1 VSVTSDVT
9 STATSSVAHGDLA
22 LADAERGHAP
32 TPPPWSREFALLSL
46 AALGVVFGDIGTSP
60 LYALRECFHGE
71 HGVPVTA
78 ENVVGICSLVF
89 WSLVLVIAVKY
100 ITFVMRADNSGEGG
114 ILALMALVRSKT
126 SEGRDTRRL
135 LVSLGLFGSALLYGD
150 GVITPAISVLSA
162 VEGIGVATTA
172 LEHYVLPITVV
183 ILVALFAMQ
192 PMGTAK
198 VGRLFGP
205 VLLVW
210 FGTLA
215 VLGVHGI
222 LREPAILN
230 ALNPV
235 SAAGFFARN
244 GVHGLLVM
252 GAVVLCV
259 TGGEALYADMG
270 HFGRAPI
277 RAVWFGV
284 AMPALVLNYFGQGAL
299 LLAAPGA
306 VENPFF
312 QLAPGWAIIPLVVL
326 ATLATVI
333 ASQALISA
341 AFSLT
346 RQAVQLG
353 YSPPVRI
360 THTSAREIGQIY
372 ISSVN
377 WTLMLATVGLV
388 LGFRTSTNLASAYG
402 IAVTMTMAI
411 TSVLF
416 FLVARELWG
425 WSLAHAGAVVG
436 VFLVVDL
443 AFLGPNLLKVHT
455 GGWFPLVAAGAV
467 FTLMTTWRTGRSL
480 TRARLAERAIPL
492 ADLLRDLAA
501 GRIPRM
507 PGTAVFL
514 TGNPDAVPTALEQH
528 LRHSPV
534 LHEQVY
540 LLNLRT
546 RDVAH
551 VPAAGRVGTSDLG
564 AGVYVVVVQLG
575 FMEELSTADIF
586 KALAAAGHALDRE
599 RTSFYIRREIVLST
613 RRPGMA
619 RWRERL
625 YARML
630 RNARSTAAFFQ
641 LPADRVV
648 ELGVRVEI

>member
-1 VSVTSDVT
+1 
-9 STATSSVAHGDLA
+9 
-22 LADAERGHAP
+22 
-32 TPPPWSREFALLSL
+32 
-46 AALGVVFGDIGTSP
+46 
-60 LYALRECFHGE
+60 
-71 HGVPVTA
+71 
-78 ENVVGICSLVF
+78 
-89 WSLVLVIAVKY
+89 
-100 ITFVMRADNSGEGG
+100 
-114 ILALMALVRSKT
+114 
-126 SEGRDTRRL
+126 
-135 LVSLGLFGSALLYGD
+135 
-150 GVITPAISVLSA
+150 
-162 VEGIGVATTA
+162 
-172 LEHYVLPITVV
+172 
-183 ILVALFAMQ
+183 
-192 PMGTAK
+192 
-198 VGRLFGP
+198 
-205 VLLVW
+205 
-210 FGTLA
+210 
-215 VLGVHGI
+215 
-222 LREPAILN
+222 
-230 ALNPV
+230 
-235 SAAGFFARN
+235 
-244 GVHGLLVM
+244 
-252 GAVVLCV
+252 
-259 TGGEALYADMG
+259 
-270 HFGRAPI
+270 
-277 RAVWFGV
+277 
-284 AMPALVLNYFGQGAL
+284 
-299 LLAAPGA
+299 
-306 VENPFF
+306 
-312 QLAPGWAIIPLVVL
+312 VL

-360 THTSAREIGQIY
+360 THTSATEIGQIY
-372 ISSVN
+372 IASVN

-551 VPAAGRVGTSDLG
+551 VPAAGRVATSDLG
-564 AGVYVVVVQLG
+564 AGVHVVVVQLG

-586 KALAAAGHALDRE
+586 KALAAAGHTLDPE

-613 RRPGMA
+613 TRPGMA

>member
-1 VSVTSDVT
+1 VTGPVTARSGLRHPFERPIFIASVLLNVAVL
-9 STATSSVAHGDLA
+9 TAGVVLLASGHEWLATHPRVAKHADEIGAAA
-22 LADAERGHAP
+22 LA
-32 TPPPWSREFALLSL
+32 ALLSP
-46 AALGVVFGDIGTSP
+46 F
-60 LYALRECFHGE
+60 
-71 HGVPVTA
+71 
-78 ENVVGICSLVF
+78 
-89 WSLVLVIAVKY
+89 VL
-100 ITFVMRADNSGEGG
+100 TF
-114 ILALMALVRSKT
+114 
-126 SEGRDTRRL
+126 TRNR
-135 LVSLGLFGSALLYGD
+135 GD

-162 VEGIGVATTA
+162 VEGINVATTA

-183 ILVALFAMQ
+183 ILNGLFAMQ

-205 VLLVW
+205 VLFVW
-210 FGTLA
+210 FVALA
-215 VLGVHGI
+215 ALGVHGI

-230 ALNPV
+230 ALNPA
-235 SAAGFFARN
+235 SAARFFARN
-244 GVHGLLVM
+244 GRHGLLVL

-277 RAVWFGV
+277 RAMWFGV

-299 LLAAPGA
+299 MLATPGA

-312 QLAPGWAIIPLVVL
+312 QLAPAWAIIPLVVL

-360 THTSAREIGQIY
+360 THTSATEIGQIY

-425 WSLAHAGAVVG
+425 WSLANAGVVVG
-436 VFLVVDL
+436 AFLVIDL
-443 AFLGPNLLKVHT
+443 GFLGPNLLKVHT

-467 FTLMTTWRTGRSL
+467 FTLMSTWRTGRRL

-501 GRIPRM
+501 GRIPRI

-514 TGNPDAVPTALEQH
+514 TGNPEAVPTALEQH

-546 RDVAH
+546 RDVAY
-551 VPAAGRVGTSDLG
+551 VPAEGRVTTRDLG
-564 AGVYVVVVQLG
+564 AFMVNMGKSVPRSKPIHADDLEILLG
-575 FMEELSTADIF
+575 RPTRCRVRRSSRNGGSGDPR
-586 KALAAAGHALDRE
+586 AATLLIPRG
-599 RTSFYIRREIVLST
+599 
-613 RRPGMA
+613 
-619 RWRERL
+619 
-625 YARML
+625 
-630 RNARSTAAFFQ
+630 
-641 LPADRVV
+641 
-648 ELGVRVEI
+648 